1 MTRPARALAIPL
13 PTSRPLAPA
22 TADALAAGVFAGAVG
37 ASLFALFFLVLD
49 LLRGE
54 ALATPALVG
63 AVVLQG
69 ASALQW
75 APVDLGIVGAY
86 SLVHAFLFASFAT
99 LASLALV
106 RMRTIP
112 DLPVLALALVLA
124 LGLEGG
130 FLVTT
135 GLLAPGLG
143 ATIGHGVVLAGN
155 AVAGITM
162 AVILRRELAL

>member
-1 MTRPARALAIPL
+1 MNRPSRAVAIPL

-112 DLPVLALALVLA
+112 DLPVLALVLA